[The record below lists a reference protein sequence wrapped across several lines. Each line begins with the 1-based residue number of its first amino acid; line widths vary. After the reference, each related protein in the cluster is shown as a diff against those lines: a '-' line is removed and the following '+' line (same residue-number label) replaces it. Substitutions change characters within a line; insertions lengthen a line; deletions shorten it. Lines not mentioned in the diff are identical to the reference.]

1 MDGIDNLLRAL
12 RCLREELHR
21 DDWTCVMLGD
31 GEVRPQLEGLARE
44 LGLVDNVR
52 FVGRVKPCGAWCR
65 TCGAMGHRHGAP
77 IRRNEYND
85 RCTMIKTMEYMAQG
99 VADRGLRPARNP
111 LQRRRTRPGM
121 SIRPTS
127 ANSAGRARAV
137 AGRRRAAPPHGRS
150 RSAALPSRCWPGN
163 QAVPKLLAVYER
175 LTGAPVAKLAPGA
188 VDPPAEKRPLAS
200 CETHSVHLNRTL
212 ACHSPTP
219 VDHPTMSTVTQQ
231 PRSAADATTSIDTV
245 ETITAD
251 EFFHRYIKRNRPLV
265 MTRMMDTWPAKDK
278 WTFRVLQPVESGGR
292 SPSGR
297 TATSCSRTRSTT
309 KPVFRDFLEK
319 LLAEPDG
326 DAGGR
331 RPYLSVFKIFAA
343 FSAASAT
350 TSDFTILNRHKR
362 KHTVSGWIGPGR
374 HGDRLPHRLG
384 RQHPGPRCGGRK
396 RLLLVA
402 PDETRFMYRSRKF
415 DQGTT
420 LSQVDADH
428 VDLERFP
435 LYARATP
442 IEVVLHPGQMLF
454 IPRGWWHHVRSLD
467 KSISVSNIAYDLKGI
482 LVDAGPF
489 PREANPAQRRPVPS
503 RRVHVPH
510 ASRRPPCAPLANR
523 MATTSDTTSY

>member
-1 MDGIDNLLRAL
+1 
-12 RCLREELHR
+12 
-21 DDWTCVMLGD
+21 
-31 GEVRPQLEGLARE
+31 
-44 LGLVDNVR
+44 
-52 FVGRVKPCGAWCR
+52 
-65 TCGAMGHRHGAP
+65 
-77 IRRNEYND
+77 
-85 RCTMIKTMEYMAQG
+85 
-99 VADRGLRPARNP
+99 
-111 LQRRRTRPGM
+111 
-121 SIRPTS
+121 
-127 ANSAGRARAV
+127 
-137 AGRRRAAPPHGRS
+137 
-150 RSAALPSRCWPGN
+150 
-163 QAVPKLLAVYER
+163 
-175 LTGAPVAKLAPGA
+175 
-188 VDPPAEKRPLAS
+188 
-200 CETHSVHLNRTL
+200 
-212 ACHSPTP
+212 
-219 VDHPTMSTVTQQ
+219 MSTVTQQ
-231 PRSAADATTSIDTV
+231 PRSAADATTTIDTV

-278 WTFRVLQPVESGGR
+278 WTFEFFSQLSLEDEVHLEDGNIMQQDTQYHKAS
-292 SPSGR
+292 
-297 TATSCSRTRSTT
+297 
-309 KPVFRDFLEK
+309 FRDFLEK

-343 FSAASAT
+343 FPQLRDDV
-350 TSDFTILNRHKR
+350 DFTILNRHKR
-362 KHTVSGWIGPGR
+362 KHTVSGWIGPAGTVTGY
-374 HGDRLPHRLG
+374 HIDWGDNILA
-384 RQHPGPRCGGRK
+384 QVCGRK

-489 PREANPAQRRPVPS
+489 RVRQILHNAGLYHRGECTCHMRRDG
-503 RRVHVPH
+503 RRVP
-510 ASRRPPCAPLANR
+510 R
-523 MATTSDTTSY
+523 